1 MTYCFAITWN
11 CSGQIMQQKN
21 TYPWNYLLAAQPDKA
36 QLQEVMEDQTLETR
50 HKILAANLLLRMG
63 ISLKKELFAA
73 IIEVAVEEGL
83 DVVAAYKDGTARY
96 LNHSE
101 KMIFWDTKTVQS
113 TALIQQLFSASG
125 EVVQQIGPWKKARLP
140 FPSGGK
146 TRLSFLV
153 SDGLY
158 FGEGLFNALYKDP
171 KGRPVI
177 DAAIALMTFLIDQ
190 NLSAKN

>member
-1 MTYCFAITWN
+1 
-11 CSGQIMQQKN
+11 MQQKN

-158 FGEGLFNALYKDP
+158 FGEGLFDALYKDP